1 MRPRLNPSLRHTVAA
16 LLVAAS
22 GACTGPAATT
32 ATSRLVDDFGDT
44 LAWSGAAPR
53 RIVSLNPTTT
63 ELLYAIGAGARL
75 VGRTSY
81 DRLPAEVRALPDLGP
96 GIRPNVES
104 VLGAAPD
111 LVILYASNDN
121 RDAARRLRAAGVR
134 TASFRVDRLRDFR
147 RVTLA
152 LGLLTGDTA
161 AARTTVDSVQR
172 TLARV
177 RAVTAA
183 LPAPTVFWPV
193 WMSPLLAIGGG
204 SYLDELLTIAGGR
217 NIYGDL
223 PQPSPSITFE
233 DLVRRDPDVIFASV
247 SWRERTRAEPRWA
260 TLRAVREHRV
270 LLFDTTIVN
279 GPSARVGAGA
289 AGLALLLHPGMRA
302 P

>member
-1 MRPRLNPSLRHTVAA
+1 MRPRLNPSLRHVIAA

-22 GACTGPAATT
+22 GACAGPAATAAGT
-32 ATSRLVDDFGDT
+32 RLVDDFGDT
-44 LAWSGAAPR
+44 LAWSGAPPH

-81 DRLPAEVRALPDLGP
+81 DRLPAEVRSLPDLGP

-111 LVILYASNDN
+111 LVILYASDDN
-121 RDAARRLRAAGVR
+121 RDAARRLRASGVH

-152 LGLLTGDTA
+152 LGRITGETA
-161 AARTTVDSVQR
+161 AARATVDSVER
-172 TLARV
+172 TLDRV
-177 RAVTAA
+177 RAATAA
-183 LPAPTVFWPV
+183 LPKPTVFWPV

-217 NIYGDL
+217 NIYGEL
-223 PQPSPSITFE
+223 PQPSPSVSFE
-233 DLVRRDPDVIFASV
+233 DLVRRDPDVILASV
-247 SWRERTRAEPRWA
+247 SWRERTRVEPRWA
-260 TLRAVREHRV
+260 TLRAVREQRV

-289 AGLALLLHPGMRA
+289 AGLAVLLHPGMRA